1 MYSIIRSTYPN
12 SKVTTVGESSGPF
25 DSSGNTT
32 HIRLSPMTFS
42 VYELYTILGSPK
54 IDIMVVNSPKMT
66 QVKFVIDKEDEK
78 IEFSRRR
85 KAERDF
91 EICMERMFAL
101 FQLVAP
107 TYWIFTGFLANKK
120 SKSRRLAHRQWCKYL
135 DADTFQGQAWTNL
148 NFDKGRNQPDLT
160 TSCGRQKL
168 IHSGGNFRNDLHGSG
183 DRTEPTF
190 S

>member
-1 MYSIIRSTYPN
+1 
-12 SKVTTVGESSGPF
+12 
-25 DSSGNTT
+25 
-32 HIRLSPMTFS
+32 
-42 VYELYTILGSPK
+42 
-54 IDIMVVNSPKMT
+54 MVVNAPKMT
-66 QVKFVIDKEDEK
+66 QVEFVIDKEDK
-78 IEFSRRR
+78 IREFSGRR

-91 EICMERMFAL
+91 EICMECMFAL

-135 DADTFQGQAWTNL
+135 SADTFQSQAWTNL
-148 NFDKGRNQPDLT
+148 NFDKGRDQLDLT
-160 TSCGRQKL
+160 TFRGRQKL

>member
-1 MYSIIRSTYPN
+1 
-12 SKVTTVGESSGPF
+12 
-25 DSSGNTT
+25 
-32 HIRLSPMTFS
+32 
-42 VYELYTILGSPK
+42 
-54 IDIMVVNSPKMT
+54 MVVNAPKMT

-78 IEFSRRR
+78 IEFSGRR
-85 KAERDF
+85 KAEQDF
-91 EICMERMFAL
+91 EICVERMFAL

-148 NFDKGRNQPDLT
+148 NFDKGRNQLDLT
-160 TSCGRQKL
+160 TSRGRQKL